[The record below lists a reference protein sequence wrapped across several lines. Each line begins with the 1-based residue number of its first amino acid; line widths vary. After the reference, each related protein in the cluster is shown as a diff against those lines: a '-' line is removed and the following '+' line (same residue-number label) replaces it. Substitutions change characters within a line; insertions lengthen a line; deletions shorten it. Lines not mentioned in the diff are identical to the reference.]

1 MKCCECAPQKE
12 VTLEGSTQNTLP
24 SVRSY
29 SRILDRA
36 EKAGQ
41 EKNTL
46 AYFPVPSMTKEKK
59 LSNID

>member
-1 MKCCECAPQKE
+1 MRSPEVAYSRREHPKE
-12 VTLEGSTQNTLP
+12 TLP

-41 EKNTL
+41 EKTL
-46 AYFPVPSMTKEKK
+46 AYFPVSSVTKKKK
-59 LSNID
+59 LGNID